1 MADKFILAEDSAFF
15 VKTIDVPSG
24 LSDSDARDFLSVW
37 IENSSPMPVEKL
49 RFGFVRNAEKATLFA
64 GLDERVYAGFEGN
77 NIATADHFLPA
88 LALLLLCGFEDGA
101 YFFKSG
107 KSISRVVISG
117 GLIDEYASMQMSEN
131 LSEDI
136 KSLRASSVG
145 GERFIAISNI
155 TLASRVKVE
164 FFEFD
169 EDSFVKGNT
178 ESAKVIDKFLQKK
191 QLVSADVRNLE
202 IMRKMAKKRRSA
214 ELRALMYKAVP
225 LVFILLFISQ
235 IFLWIKG
242 AKKNT
247 LEAEYTAIAP
257 HAKQIE
263 SESERL
269 AELKMFSEKQL
280 HSISALALVNEAR
293 PVEIRF
299 LRSQQTSPFD
309 LQIQGT
315 APTIGQVHEFVNA
328 LQNLDSVKSVE
339 QKTETSRGSARF
351 NLDIKLK

>member
-1 MADKFILAEDSAFF
+1 MAGKFILAEDSAFF

-24 LSDSDARDFLSVW
+24 LSDSDVRDFISVW

-49 RFGFVRNAEKATLFA
+49 RFGFVRKAEKATLFA
-64 GLDERVYAGFEGN
+64 GLDERVYADIEGDDV
-77 NIATADHFLPA
+77 ATADHFLPA
-88 LALLLLCGFEDGA
+88 SALLLLCGFEDGA

-107 KSISRVVISG
+107 KSISRIVISG
-117 GLIDEYASMQMSEN
+117 GLIAEYASAQMSEN
-131 LSEDI
+131 LLEDI
-136 KSLRASSVG
+136 KSLRVSSVG
-145 GERFIAISNI
+145 GERFIAVSNI
-155 TLASRVKVE
+155 TLASRIKIE
-164 FFEFD
+164 FSEFD
-169 EDSFVKGNT
+169 EDSFVRGNA

-191 QLVSADVRNLE
+191 QLASADVRNLE

-214 ELRALMYKAVP
+214 ELRTLMYKAVP
-225 LVFILLFISQ
+225 VVFILLFISQ

-242 AKKNT
+242 ANKNS

-263 SESERL
+263 AESERL

-280 HSISALALVNEAR
+280 HSISALALINDVR

-315 APTIGQVHEFVNA
+315 APTIGQVHEFVSA
-328 LQNLDSVKSVE
+328 LQNLESVKSVE
-339 QKTETSRGSARF
+339 QKTEIARGSARF